1 MQYGSL
7 PKLKLNFDFKFLWEF
22 IEIYLVGQ
30 REVEIL
36 ASSKKIPFLSPMLN
50 CLLSVWPGSRGTNK
64 LCCVEI
70 TPYKSLRGPWEWG

>member
-7 PKLKLNFDFKFLWEF
+7 PKLKLNFDFKCLWEF

-36 ASSKKIPFLSPMLN
+36 ASSKKIPILSFSHAKLFVV
-50 CLLSVWPGSRGTNK
+50 CLAR
-64 LCCVEI
+64 E
-70 TPYKSLRGPWEWG
+70 